1 MGAPC
6 RWCPWSASNAGGRGH
21 NPLLSIPLYVNAN
34 NVTNVDESEAAAR
47 ALGRDMPRR
56 LPVVHSRDEVALQP
70 LSYLAWFEQPQNI
83 QILFQML
90 PGKSCCRSIVE
101 R

>member
-1 MGAPC
+1 MACPLSLVPLASLE
-6 RWCPWSASNAGGRGH
+6 RWRRGH

-70 LSYLAWFEQPQNI
+70 LSYLAWFEQSQNI

>member
-1 MGAPC
+1 MRPLAAC
-6 RWCPWSASNAGGRGH
+6 EIVSRRQAAFTKRLLASA
-21 NPLLSIPLYVNAN
+21 
-34 NVTNVDESEAAAR
+34 VTEAIHFWLVSAKARLAAALKT
-47 ALGRDMPRR
+47 AK
-56 LPVVHSRDEVALQP
+56 
-70 LSYLAWFEQPQNI
+70 I